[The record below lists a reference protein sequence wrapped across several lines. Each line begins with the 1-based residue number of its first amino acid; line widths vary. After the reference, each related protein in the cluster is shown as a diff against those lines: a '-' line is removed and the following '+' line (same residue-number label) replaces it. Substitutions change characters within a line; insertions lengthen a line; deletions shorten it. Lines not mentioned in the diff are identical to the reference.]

1 MNNEKNVNNQMKNFN
16 FILKKNKKLKKELQN
31 KMFYLVILKEILNK
45 DQK

>member
-1 MNNEKNVNNQMKNFN
+1 MKNFN